1 MQRSCSTLA
10 PGTII
15 GSLAPS
21 ASKGYAGFYGAR
33 RSTKLV
39 FFTVKSFEM
48 PLMLWWPVAFDP
60 ASPVGTPCHL
70 FLSLLL
76 HLRKSRV
83 WTAQI
88 VARALSA
95 KESFPWRLGFVLC
108 APSAEV
114 GIAGQTLAVSRGKT
128 RSTTAA
134 GRDLERTRGFQSPA
148 IAVIEAQNNAFNLL
162 VRTFPALISVYL
174 AIMAIANQQSFYNLL
189 GQPSHP
195 PT

>member
-1 MQRSCSTLA
+1 MPGFTELADLPSSCSSQWNL
-10 PGTII
+10 
-15 GSLAPS
+15 L
-21 ASKGYAGFYGAR
+21 KCRWCF
-33 RSTKLV
+33 
-39 FFTVKSFEM
+39 
-48 PLMLWWPVAFDP
+48 WWPVAFDP

-70 FLSLLL
+70 FLPLLL

-108 APSAEV
+108 APSTEV

-148 IAVIEAQNNAFNLL
+148 IAVIKAQNNAFNL
-162 VRTFPALISVYL
+162 
-174 AIMAIANQQSFYNLL
+174 QSQNIPNIDFRIPGNNGN
-189 GQPSHP
+189 GQS
-195 PT
+195 TKFL